1 MRPVFTEKSKK
12 SFLLCGHD
20 YGRIFLSVRIMQ
32 RNYQANDFV
41 TINAQEL
48 NKRIAYHEAG
58 HATAIYL
65 YNKYKQLPPIY
76 FQINLKNNSD
86 LIRDAFSLEHDNV
99 AAKVEG
105 GCLIQNLALSFIDS
119 ENYMSA
125 AEKADYYTALEA
137 DIVNLLAGAVAEANY
152 VSLSDNE
159 IINAHLL
166 SIEALGNYG
175 SISDLQKITECL
187 NCLSTNARQ
196 QNQKLTQLLIQ
207 TFEFITQPEIW
218 KAVAAVANFILTCK
232 KQIISCE
239 EVFAVIDA
247 SAMR

>member
-1 MRPVFTEKSKK
+1 
-12 SFLLCGHD
+12 
-20 YGRIFLSVRIMQ
+20 MQ
-32 RNYQANDFV
+32 RNYQATDFV
-41 TINAQEL
+41 SFNFQEL

-76 FQINLKNNSD
+76 FHITLKNN
-86 LIRDAFSLEHDNV
+86 DAASEKPVFLSHDNV

-105 GCLIQNLALSFIDS
+105 GCLIQNLILSFIDS

-125 AEKADYYTALEA
+125 PEKADYNKALEA

-152 VSLSDNE
+152 VSLADNE

-166 SIEALGNYG
+166 SIQALGNYG
-175 SISDLQKITECL
+175 SQSDLDKIAEYL
-187 NCLSTNARQ
+187 NCISTNPQ
-196 QNQKLTQLLIQ
+196 QQKQKLTLLLVQ
-207 TFEFITQPEIW
+207 TFDFITHPKTW
-218 KAVAAVANFILTCK
+218 KAVEAVAKFILTCK
-232 KQIISCE
+232 KQKISCE

-247 SAMR
+247 INT